1 MLAQAQSH
9 FNVGEGGADLTQCP
23 RPDEAPQPGGQG
35 PVTPNRRERESKA
48 LAAAERGM
56 LTELSDEDDLD
67 FLMTAWADGEGD
79 SDSGD
84 EGWTVHR
91 SVGGSLG
98 R

>member
-35 PVTPNRRERESKA
+35 PVTPNRRERERA
-48 LAAAERGM
+48 LAAAERGI